1 MSKQKIA
8 VWLDKSIYQQLKQ
21 SAVQRSA
28 PGLPVSMSSV
38 AAQML
43 AQALLED
50 AERSLDS
57 LLGLRLEG
65 LLRREV
71 REQYSGLRRLLAR
84 VAIEAN
90 ATRRLLAMHIEDTR
104 GQEYAKEL
112 TNASYLAALES
123 IRKTSADLEATLMVV
138 TGENHGG

>member
-8 VWLDKSIYQQLKQ
+8 IWLDRSVYHQLKQ
-21 SAVQRSA
+21 NAIQRSA
-28 PGLPVSMSSV
+28 PGLSVSMSSV

-43 AQALLED
+43 AQALVED

-57 LLGLRLEG
+57 LLGIRLEN

-71 REQYSGLRRLLAR
+71 REQYGGIRRLLAR
-84 VAIEAN
+84 AAIEAN
-90 ATRRLLAMHIEDTR
+90 ATRRLLAMHIEDAR
-104 GQEYAKEL
+104 GAEYAKEL

-123 IRKTSADLEATLMVV
+123 IRKTSAELEAALAVIA
-138 TGENHGG
+138 GNPG